1 MKQLSQRGNPEVIM
15 TNDVP
20 SPRQDQNILP
30 SGLKLC
36 SVITGGDHEK
46 EEFLYYYG
54 KQFSGR
60 TLVFFNSIRKYVDE
74 QLLIGVVKRVYD
86 LLKNLNLTVY
96 KIYSGMQQ
104 KQRIQHINAF
114 TSHSDSLL
122 LATDVAARGLD
133 LPDLTTVIHYHLPP
147 TPTIFVH
154 RSGRTA
160 RAGARGISI
169 SLVSSQEKTLY
180 QNICTHLHMTNGFPS
195 FPLGVSL
202 NPTLKQCVKLARQIS
217 DIVTKSTHEDRD
229 AMWLKKNAIE
239 AGLQENLE
247 DTDDAVKLTN
257 ADKKWIRVGM

>member
-1 MKQLSQRGNPEVIM
+1 M
-15 TNDVP
+15 
-20 SPRQDQNILP
+20 
-30 SGLKLC
+30 
-36 SVITGGDHEK
+36 
-46 EEFLYYYG
+46 
-54 KQFSGR
+54 
-60 TLVFFNSIRKYVDE
+60 
-74 QLLIGVVKRVYD
+74 IGVVKRVYD

-114 TSHSDSLL
+114 TSHSDSIL

-160 RAGARGISI
+160 RAGARGVSI

-239 AGLQENLE
+239 ADLQENLE

-257 ADKKWIRVGM
+257 ADKKRIRVGMWRRIDSRE